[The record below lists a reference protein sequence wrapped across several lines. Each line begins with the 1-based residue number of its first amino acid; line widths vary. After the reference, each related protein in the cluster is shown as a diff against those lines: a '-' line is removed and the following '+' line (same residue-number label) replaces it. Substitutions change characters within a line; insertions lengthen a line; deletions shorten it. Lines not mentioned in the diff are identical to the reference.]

1 MVKVLR
7 ANAILAL
14 FFALFA
20 AWAVA
25 QPQPPAGDAGW
36 SSPEPSVQERLD
48 AVEAQH
54 GGKAP
59 SAGKRSTSPSKTTP
73 SPKAAT
79 KTNAKATIALIL
91 PGKSPLYGGAAQVV
105 EVGFMAAAEAAH
117 AKDSCLVIEHGDGDV
132 AAAFQQATD
141 AGVSVIV
148 GPLVRDDLKTLLAMP
163 PLAWTISLTQF
174 EVEDAKLPSNLFALT
189 LTVESDARYL
199 AREIFI
205 ERRDGTPV
213 VLSNETPLM
222 KRFADAFIDEWLH
235 LGEKAPERVIFS
247 ADDVAKVKAQ
257 LEALSPS
264 VVVLAVEGN
273 DAALAR
279 TQTKAWPTYASGHI
293 YQRQEQFEAA
303 ALEGLRVVEIPWLVT
318 PQAARF
324 KALPTLPTAPAVAR
338 LYALGYDAF
347 QTAEAFTDG
356 LPMAMSLEGATGSL
370 RFGRKEGLMRTGQLA
385 EFKDGRLQPLELQ
398 PVGKEKSKKEK
409 DGKEKAEK
417 PPKEAPP
424 TELKEPLPVEK
435 VSPHD

>member
-1 MVKVLR
+1 MGKVLK

-25 QPQPPAGDAGW
+25 QMPPSASDASG
-36 SSPEPSVQERLD
+36 SSSLEPSVQERLD

-59 SAGKRSTSPSKTTP
+59 SGGKRSAPSSKTTP
-73 SPKAAT
+73 PPKPAT
-79 KTNAKATIALIL
+79 KIPTKTPTKPMIALIL
-91 PGKSPLYGGAAQVV
+91 PGKSPLYGGAAQAV
-105 EVGFMAAAEAAH
+105 EVGFMSAAEAAH
-117 AKDSCLVIEHGDGDV
+117 AKDSCLVIEHGDGEV
-132 AAAFQQATD
+132 AAAFQQATE

-148 GPLVRDDLKTLLAMP
+148 GPLVRDDLKALLAMP

-174 EVEDAKLPSNLFALT
+174 EEEDAKLPSNIFALT

-205 ERRDGTPV
+205 EGREGAPV

-222 KRFADAFIDEWLH
+222 KRFADAFIDEWLR
-235 LGEKAPERVIFS
+235 LGDKAPERVIFS
-247 ADDVAKVKAQ
+247 ADNVAKVKAQ

-370 RFGRKEGLMRTGQLA
+370 RFSRKEGLMRTGQLA
-385 EFKDGRLQPLELQ
+385 EFKDGRLQSVEL
-398 PVGKEKSKKEK
+398 PPTEKEKSEKEK
-409 DGKEKAEK
+409 PEKEKTEK
-417 PPKEAPP
+417 PPKEA
-424 TELKEPLPVEK
+424 KEPLSAEK
-435 VSPHD
+435 AAPHD